1 MESVSGLE
9 KKIEEGYRP
18 DYDEALSLMRSLSL
32 EDLCALAHALRLR
45 YQGKRVDMCSIMNAR
60 SGKCGEDCKWCSQS
74 RFHHTDIEVYPLV
87 DAESALREAVHNASK
102 GVSRFSLVTSG
113 RTLSPADTER
123 ICAIYRRI
131 GSECPIKLCASLGL
145 LNHEQLFQ
153 LKESGVTRY
162 HCNLETAPSYF
173 PQVCTTHT
181 IEEKLQTIEW
191 AREAGLEI
199 CSGGIIGMGETWEDR
214 IDMAVSLFECG
225 VDSIPINSLMPI
237 KGTPLENLERI
248 SEPDILRTVALF
260 RYINPTA
267 DIRLGAGR
275 ALLTN
280 DGELAFESGVSAT
293 ITGNMLTTVACATIR
308 SDKKMLEG
316 IGRNVTPEYEKTQ
329 KTAK

>member
-87 DAESALREAVHNASK
+87 DAEAALREAVHNASK

-145 LNHEQLFQ
+145 LNREQLFQ

-173 PQVCTTHT
+173 PQLCTTHT

-191 AREAGLEI
+191 AREVGLEI
-199 CSGGIIGMGETWEDR
+199 CSGGIIGMGESEEQRVEFALAIRQTG
-214 IDMAVSLFECG
+214 AVS
-225 VDSIPINSLMPI
+225 IPVNILNPIPGTRLAGMPPLKDEEVIRAVAMIRILNPEASVRLAGGRSRI
-237 KGTPLENLERI
+237 KAV
-248 SEPDILRTVALF
+248 EPELF
-260 RYINPTA
+260 RCGISGSIVGDLLTTTGS
-267 DIRLGAGR
+267 DIDTDKAMFLRLGF
-275 ALLTN
+275 
-280 DGELAFESGVSAT
+280 EL
-293 ITGNMLTTVACATIR
+293 
-308 SDKKMLEG
+308 
-316 IGRNVTPEYEKTQ
+316 
-329 KTAK
+329 

>member
-113 RTLSPADTER
+113 RALSPADAER
-123 ICAIYRRI
+123 ISAIYRRI

-145 LNHEQLFQ
+145 LNREQLFQ

-199 CSGGIIGMGETWEDR
+199 CSGGIIGMGESEEQRVEFALAIRRTG
-214 IDMAVSLFECG
+214 AVS
-225 VDSIPINSLMPI
+225 IPVNILNPIPGTRLAGMPPLKDEEVIRAVAMIRILNPEASVRLAGGRSRI
-237 KGTPLENLERI
+237 KAV
-248 SEPDILRTVALF
+248 EPELF
-260 RYINPTA
+260 RCGISGSIVGDLLTTTGS
-267 DIRLGAGR
+267 DIDTDKAMFLRLGF
-275 ALLTN
+275 
-280 DGELAFESGVSAT
+280 EL
-293 ITGNMLTTVACATIR
+293 
-308 SDKKMLEG
+308 
-316 IGRNVTPEYEKTQ
+316 
-329 KTAK
+329 

>member
-18 DYDEALSLMRSLSL
+18 DYDEALSLMQSLSL

-87 DAESALREAVHNASK
+87 DAEAALREAVHNASK

-113 RTLSPADTER
+113 RTLSLADTER

-145 LNHEQLFQ
+145 LNREQLFQ

-191 AREAGLEI
+191 AREVGLEI
-199 CSGGIIGMGETWEDR
+199 CSGGIIGMGESEEQRVEFALAIRQTG
-214 IDMAVSLFECG
+214 AVS
-225 VDSIPINSLMPI
+225 IPVNILNPIPGTRLAGMPPLKDEEVIRAVAMIRILNPEASVRLAGGRSRI
-237 KGTPLENLERI
+237 KAV
-248 SEPDILRTVALF
+248 EPELF
-260 RYINPTA
+260 RCGISGSIVGDLLTTTGS
-267 DIRLGAGR
+267 DIDTDKAMFLRLGF
-275 ALLTN
+275 
-280 DGELAFESGVSAT
+280 EL
-293 ITGNMLTTVACATIR
+293 
-308 SDKKMLEG
+308 
-316 IGRNVTPEYEKTQ
+316 
-329 KTAK
+329 

>member
-145 LNHEQLFQ
+145 LNREQLFQ

-191 AREAGLEI
+191 AREVGLEI
-199 CSGGIIGMGETWEDR
+199 CSGGIIGMGESEEQRVEFALAIRRTG
-214 IDMAVSLFECG
+214 AVS
-225 VDSIPINSLMPI
+225 IPVNILNPIPGTRLAGMPPLKDEEVIRAVAMIRILNPEASVRLAGGRSRI
-237 KGTPLENLERI
+237 KAV
-248 SEPDILRTVALF
+248 EPELF
-260 RYINPTA
+260 RCGISGSIVGDLLTTTGS
-267 DIRLGAGR
+267 DIDTDKAMFLRLGF
-275 ALLTN
+275 
-280 DGELAFESGVSAT
+280 EL
-293 ITGNMLTTVACATIR
+293 
-308 SDKKMLEG
+308 
-316 IGRNVTPEYEKTQ
+316 
-329 KTAK
+329 

>member
-18 DYDEALSLMRSLSL
+18 DYDEALSLMRSLSM

-131 GSECPIKLCASLGL
+131 GSECPIILCASLGL
-145 LNHEQLFQ
+145 LNREQLFQ

-199 CSGGIIGMGETWEDR
+199 CSGGIIGMGESEEQRVEFALALRRTG
-214 IDMAVSLFECG
+214 AVS
-225 VDSIPINSLMPI
+225 IPVNILNPI
-237 KGTPLENLERI
+237 PGTRLAGTPPLKDEEVIRAVAMIRI
-248 SEPDILRTVALF
+248 LNPEASVRLAGGRSRIKAVEPELF
-260 RYINPTA
+260 RCGISGSIVGDLLTTTGS
-267 DIRLGAGR
+267 DIDTDKAMFLRLGF
-275 ALLTN
+275 
-280 DGELAFESGVSAT
+280 EL
-293 ITGNMLTTVACATIR
+293 
-308 SDKKMLEG
+308 
-316 IGRNVTPEYEKTQ
+316 
-329 KTAK
+329 

>member
-131 GSECPIKLCASLGL
+131 GSECPIILCASLGL
-145 LNHEQLFQ
+145 LNREQLFQ

-199 CSGGIIGMGETWEDR
+199 CSGGIIGMGESEEQRVEFALAIRRTG
-214 IDMAVSLFECG
+214 AVS
-225 VDSIPINSLMPI
+225 IPVNILNPIPGTRLAGMPPLKDEEVIRAVAMIRILNPEASVRLAGGRSRI
-237 KGTPLENLERI
+237 KAA
-248 SEPDILRTVALF
+248 EPELF
-260 RYINPTA
+260 RCGISGSIVGDLLTTTGS
-267 DIRLGAGR
+267 DIDTDKAMFLRLGF
-275 ALLTN
+275 
-280 DGELAFESGVSAT
+280 EL
-293 ITGNMLTTVACATIR
+293 
-308 SDKKMLEG
+308 
-316 IGRNVTPEYEKTQ
+316 
-329 KTAK
+329 

>member
-113 RTLSPADTER
+113 RALSPADAER

-145 LNHEQLFQ
+145 LNREQLFQ

-199 CSGGIIGMGETWEDR
+199 CSGGIIGMGESEEQRVEFALALRRTG
-214 IDMAVSLFECG
+214 AVS
-225 VDSIPINSLMPI
+225 IPVNILNPI
-237 KGTPLENLERI
+237 PGTRLAGTPPLKDEEVIRAVAMIRI
-248 SEPDILRTVALF
+248 LNPEASVRLAGGRSRIKAVEPELF
-260 RYINPTA
+260 RCGISGSIVGDLLTTTGS
-267 DIRLGAGR
+267 DIDTDKAMFLRLGF
-275 ALLTN
+275 
-280 DGELAFESGVSAT
+280 EL
-293 ITGNMLTTVACATIR
+293 
-308 SDKKMLEG
+308 
-316 IGRNVTPEYEKTQ
+316 
-329 KTAK
+329 

>member
-1 MESVSGLE
+1 MESISGLE

-113 RTLSPADTER
+113 RALSPADAER

-145 LNHEQLFQ
+145 LNREQLFQ

-199 CSGGIIGMGETWEDR
+199 CSGGIIGMGESEEQRVEFALAIRRTG
-214 IDMAVSLFECG
+214 AVS
-225 VDSIPINSLMPI
+225 IPVNILNPIPGTRLAGMPPLKDEEVIRAVAMIRILNPEASVRLAGGRSRI
-237 KGTPLENLERI
+237 KAV
-248 SEPDILRTVALF
+248 EPELF
-260 RYINPTA
+260 RCGISGSIVG
-267 DIRLGAGR
+267 D
-275 ALLTN
+275 LLTTTGS
-280 DGELAFESGVSAT
+280 DIDTDKAMFLCLGFEL
-293 ITGNMLTTVACATIR
+293 
-308 SDKKMLEG
+308 
-316 IGRNVTPEYEKTQ
+316 
-329 KTAK
+329 

>member
-113 RTLSPADTER
+113 RALSPADAER

-145 LNHEQLFQ
+145 LNREQLFQ

-181 IEEKLQTIEW
+181 IDEKLQTIEW

-199 CSGGIIGMGETWEDR
+199 CSGGIIGMGESEEQRVEFALAIRRTG
-214 IDMAVSLFECG
+214 AVS
-225 VDSIPINSLMPI
+225 IPVNILNPIPGTRLAGMPPLKDEEVIRAVAMIRILNPEASVRLAGGRSRI
-237 KGTPLENLERI
+237 KAV
-248 SEPDILRTVALF
+248 EPELF
-260 RYINPTA
+260 RCGISGSIVGDLLTTTGS
-267 DIRLGAGR
+267 DIDTDKAMFLRLGF
-275 ALLTN
+275 
-280 DGELAFESGVSAT
+280 EL
-293 ITGNMLTTVACATIR
+293 
-308 SDKKMLEG
+308 
-316 IGRNVTPEYEKTQ
+316 
-329 KTAK
+329 

>member
-18 DYDEALSLMRSLSL
+18 DYDEALSLMRSLSM

-131 GSECPIKLCASLGL
+131 GSECPIILCASLGL
-145 LNHEQLFQ
+145 LNREQLFQ

-199 CSGGIIGMGETWEDR
+199 CSGGIIGMGESEEQRVEFALAIRRTG
-214 IDMAVSLFECG
+214 AVS
-225 VDSIPINSLMPI
+225 IPVNILNPI
-237 KGTPLENLERI
+237 PGTRLAGTPPLKDEEVIRAVAMIRI
-248 SEPDILRTVALF
+248 LNPEASVRLAGGRSRIKAVEPELF
-260 RYINPTA
+260 RCGISGSIVGDLLTTTGS
-267 DIRLGAGR
+267 DIDTDKAMFLRLGF
-275 ALLTN
+275 
-280 DGELAFESGVSAT
+280 EL
-293 ITGNMLTTVACATIR
+293 
-308 SDKKMLEG
+308 
-316 IGRNVTPEYEKTQ
+316 
-329 KTAK
+329 

>member
-113 RTLSPADTER
+113 RTLSSADTER

-131 GSECPIKLCASLGL
+131 GSECPIILCASLGL
-145 LNHEQLFQ
+145 LNREQLFQ

-199 CSGGIIGMGETWEDR
+199 CSGGIIGMGESEEQRVEFALAIRRTG
-214 IDMAVSLFECG
+214 AVS
-225 VDSIPINSLMPI
+225 IPVNILNPIPGTRLAGMPPLKDEEVIRAVAMIRILNPEASVRLAGGRSRI
-237 KGTPLENLERI
+237 KAV
-248 SEPDILRTVALF
+248 EPELF
-260 RYINPTA
+260 RCGISGSIVGDLLTTTGS
-267 DIRLGAGR
+267 DIDTDKAMFLRLGF
-275 ALLTN
+275 
-280 DGELAFESGVSAT
+280 EL
-293 ITGNMLTTVACATIR
+293 
-308 SDKKMLEG
+308 
-316 IGRNVTPEYEKTQ
+316 
-329 KTAK
+329 

>member
-18 DYDEALSLMRSLSL
+18 DYDEALSLMRSLSM

-145 LNHEQLFQ
+145 LNREQLFQ

-199 CSGGIIGMGETWEDR
+199 CSGGIIGMGESEEQRVEFALAIRRTG
-214 IDMAVSLFECG
+214 AVS
-225 VDSIPINSLMPI
+225 IPVNILNPIPGTRLAGMPPLKDEEVIRAVAMIRILNPEASVRLAGGRSRI
-237 KGTPLENLERI
+237 KAV
-248 SEPDILRTVALF
+248 EPELF
-260 RYINPTA
+260 RCGISGSIVGDLLTTTGS
-267 DIRLGAGR
+267 DIDTDKAMFLRLGF
-275 ALLTN
+275 
-280 DGELAFESGVSAT
+280 EL
-293 ITGNMLTTVACATIR
+293 
-308 SDKKMLEG
+308 
-316 IGRNVTPEYEKTQ
+316 
-329 KTAK
+329 

>member
-145 LNHEQLFQ
+145 LNREQLFQ

-199 CSGGIIGMGETWEDR
+199 CSGGIIGMGESEEQRVEFALAIRRTG
-214 IDMAVSLFECG
+214 AVS
-225 VDSIPINSLMPI
+225 IPVNILNPIPGTRLAGMPPLKDEEVIRAVAMIRILNPEASVRLAGGRSRI
-237 KGTPLENLERI
+237 KAV
-248 SEPDILRTVALF
+248 EPELF
-260 RYINPTA
+260 RCGISGSIVG
-267 DIRLGAGR
+267 D
-275 ALLTN
+275 LLTTTGS
-280 DGELAFESGVSAT
+280 DIDTDKAMFLCLGFEL
-293 ITGNMLTTVACATIR
+293 
-308 SDKKMLEG
+308 
-316 IGRNVTPEYEKTQ
+316 
-329 KTAK
+329 

>member
-131 GSECPIKLCASLGL
+131 GSECPIILCASLGL
-145 LNHEQLFQ
+145 LNREQLFQ

-199 CSGGIIGMGETWEDR
+199 CSGGIIGMGESEEQRVEFALAIRRTG
-214 IDMAVSLFECG
+214 AVS
-225 VDSIPINSLMPI
+225 IPVNILNPIPGTRLAGMPPLKDEEVIRAVAMIRILNPEASVRLAGGRSRI
-237 KGTPLENLERI
+237 KAV
-248 SEPDILRTVALF
+248 EPELF
-260 RYINPTA
+260 RCGISGSIVGDLLTTTGS
-267 DIRLGAGR
+267 DIDTDKAMFLRLGF
-275 ALLTN
+275 
-280 DGELAFESGVSAT
+280 EL
-293 ITGNMLTTVACATIR
+293 
-308 SDKKMLEG
+308 
-316 IGRNVTPEYEKTQ
+316 
-329 KTAK
+329 

>member
-9 KKIEEGYRP
+9 KKILEGYRP

-113 RTLSPADTER
+113 RALSPADAER
-123 ICAIYRRI
+123 IYAIYRRI

-145 LNHEQLFQ
+145 LNREQLFQ

-199 CSGGIIGMGETWEDR
+199 CSGGIIGMGESEEQRVEFALAIRRTG
-214 IDMAVSLFECG
+214 AVS
-225 VDSIPINSLMPI
+225 IPVNILNPIPGTRLAGMPPLKDEEVIRAVAMIRILNPEASVRLAGGRSRI
-237 KGTPLENLERI
+237 KAV
-248 SEPDILRTVALF
+248 EPELF
-260 RYINPTA
+260 RCGISGSIVG
-267 DIRLGAGR
+267 D
-275 ALLTN
+275 LLTTTGS
-280 DGELAFESGVSAT
+280 DIDTDKAMFLCLGFEL
-293 ITGNMLTTVACATIR
+293 
-308 SDKKMLEG
+308 
-316 IGRNVTPEYEKTQ
+316 
-329 KTAK
+329 

>member
-87 DAESALREAVHNASK
+87 DAESAVREAVHNASK

-113 RTLSPADTER
+113 RALSPADAER

-145 LNHEQLFQ
+145 LNREQLFQ

-199 CSGGIIGMGETWEDR
+199 CSGGIIGMGESEEQRVEFALAIRRTG
-214 IDMAVSLFECG
+214 AVS
-225 VDSIPINSLMPI
+225 IPVNILNPIPGTRLAGMPPLKDEEVIRAVAMIRILNPEASVRLAGGRSRI
-237 KGTPLENLERI
+237 KAV
-248 SEPDILRTVALF
+248 EPELF
-260 RYINPTA
+260 RCGISGSIVGDLLTTTGS
-267 DIRLGAGR
+267 DIDTDKAMFLRLGF
-275 ALLTN
+275 
-280 DGELAFESGVSAT
+280 EL
-293 ITGNMLTTVACATIR
+293 
-308 SDKKMLEG
+308 
-316 IGRNVTPEYEKTQ
+316 
-329 KTAK
+329 

>member
-87 DAESALREAVHNASK
+87 DAEAALREAVHNASK

-123 ICAIYRRI
+123 ICAIYCRI
-131 GSECPIKLCASLGL
+131 GSECSIKLCASLGL
-145 LNHEQLFQ
+145 LNREQLFQ

-173 PQVCTTHT
+173 PQLCTTHT
-181 IEEKLQTIEW
+181 IEEKMQTIEW

-199 CSGGIIGMGETWEDR
+199 CSGGIIGMGESEEQRVEFALAIRQTG
-214 IDMAVSLFECG
+214 AVS
-225 VDSIPINSLMPI
+225 IPVNILNPIPGTRLAGMPPLKDEEVIRAVAMIRILNPEASVRLAGGRSRI
-237 KGTPLENLERI
+237 KAV
-248 SEPDILRTVALF
+248 EPELF
-260 RYINPTA
+260 RCGISGSIVGDLLTTTGS
-267 DIRLGAGR
+267 DIDTDKAMFLRLGF
-275 ALLTN
+275 
-280 DGELAFESGVSAT
+280 EL
-293 ITGNMLTTVACATIR
+293 
-308 SDKKMLEG
+308 
-316 IGRNVTPEYEKTQ
+316 
-329 KTAK
+329 

>member
-32 EDLCALAHALRLR
+32 EDLCALAHALRLQ

-113 RTLSPADTER
+113 RALSPADAER

-145 LNHEQLFQ
+145 LNREQLFQ

-173 PQVCTTHT
+173 LQVCTTHT
-181 IEEKLQTIEW
+181 IDEKLQTIEW

-199 CSGGIIGMGETWEDR
+199 CSGGIIGMGESEEQRVEFALAIRRTG
-214 IDMAVSLFECG
+214 AVS
-225 VDSIPINSLMPI
+225 IPVNILNPIPGTRLAGMPPLKDEEVIRAVAMIRILNPEASVRLAGGRSRI
-237 KGTPLENLERI
+237 KAV
-248 SEPDILRTVALF
+248 EPELF
-260 RYINPTA
+260 RCGISGSIVGDLLTTTGS
-267 DIRLGAGR
+267 DIDTDKAMFLRLGF
-275 ALLTN
+275 
-280 DGELAFESGVSAT
+280 EL
-293 ITGNMLTTVACATIR
+293 
-308 SDKKMLEG
+308 
-316 IGRNVTPEYEKTQ
+316 
-329 KTAK
+329 

>member
-87 DAESALREAVHNASK
+87 DAEAALREAVHNASK

-113 RTLSPADTER
+113 RTLSPADIER

-145 LNHEQLFQ
+145 LNREQLFQ

-191 AREAGLEI
+191 AREVGLEI
-199 CSGGIIGMGETWEDR
+199 CSGGIIGMGESEEQRVEFALAIRQTG
-214 IDMAVSLFECG
+214 AVS
-225 VDSIPINSLMPI
+225 IPVNILNPIPGTRLAGMPPLKDEEVIRAVAMIRILNPEASVRLAGGRSRI
-237 KGTPLENLERI
+237 KAV
-248 SEPDILRTVALF
+248 EPELF
-260 RYINPTA
+260 RCGISGSIVGDLLTTTGS
-267 DIRLGAGR
+267 DIDTDKAMFLRLGF
-275 ALLTN
+275 
-280 DGELAFESGVSAT
+280 EL
-293 ITGNMLTTVACATIR
+293 
-308 SDKKMLEG
+308 
-316 IGRNVTPEYEKTQ
+316 
-329 KTAK
+329 

>member
-1 MESVSGLE
+1 MESISGLE

-145 LNHEQLFQ
+145 LNREQLFQ

-199 CSGGIIGMGETWEDR
+199 CSGGIIGMGESEEQRVEFALAIRRTG
-214 IDMAVSLFECG
+214 AVS
-225 VDSIPINSLMPI
+225 IPVNILNPIPGTRLAGMPPLKDEEVIRAVAMIRILNPEASVRLAGGRSRI
-237 KGTPLENLERI
+237 KAV
-248 SEPDILRTVALF
+248 EPELF
-260 RYINPTA
+260 RCGISGSIVGDLLTTTGS
-267 DIRLGAGR
+267 DIDTDKAMFLRLGF
-275 ALLTN
+275 
-280 DGELAFESGVSAT
+280 EL
-293 ITGNMLTTVACATIR
+293 
-308 SDKKMLEG
+308 
-316 IGRNVTPEYEKTQ
+316 
-329 KTAK
+329 

>member
-18 DYDEALSLMRSLSL
+18 DYDEALSLMRSLSM

-102 GVSRFSLVTSG
+102 GVSCFSLVTSG

-145 LNHEQLFQ
+145 LNREQLFQ

-199 CSGGIIGMGETWEDR
+199 CSGGIIGMGESEEQRVEFALAIRRTG
-214 IDMAVSLFECG
+214 AVS
-225 VDSIPINSLMPI
+225 IPVNILNPIPGTRLAGMPPLKDEEVIRAVAMIRILNPEASVRLAGGRSRI
-237 KGTPLENLERI
+237 KAV
-248 SEPDILRTVALF
+248 EPELF
-260 RYINPTA
+260 RCGISGSIVGDLLTTTGS
-267 DIRLGAGR
+267 DIDTDKAMFLRLGF
-275 ALLTN
+275 
-280 DGELAFESGVSAT
+280 EL
-293 ITGNMLTTVACATIR
+293 
-308 SDKKMLEG
+308 
-316 IGRNVTPEYEKTQ
+316 
-329 KTAK
+329 

>member
-145 LNHEQLFQ
+145 LNREQLFQ

-199 CSGGIIGMGETWEDR
+199 CSGGIIGMGESEEQRVEFALAIRRTG
-214 IDMAVSLFECG
+214 AVS
-225 VDSIPINSLMPI
+225 IPVNILNPIPGTRLAGMPPLKDEEVIRAVAMIRILNPEASVRLAGGRSRI
-237 KGTPLENLERI
+237 KAV
-248 SEPDILRTVALF
+248 EPELF
-260 RYINPTA
+260 RCGISGSIVGDLLTTTGS
-267 DIRLGAGR
+267 DIDTDKAMFLRLGF
-275 ALLTN
+275 
-280 DGELAFESGVSAT
+280 EL
-293 ITGNMLTTVACATIR
+293 
-308 SDKKMLEG
+308 
-316 IGRNVTPEYEKTQ
+316 
-329 KTAK
+329 

>member
-32 EDLCALAHALRLR
+32 EDLCALAHALRLQ

-145 LNHEQLFQ
+145 LNREQLFQ

-199 CSGGIIGMGETWEDR
+199 CSGGIIGMGESEEQRVEFALAIRRTG
-214 IDMAVSLFECG
+214 AVS
-225 VDSIPINSLMPI
+225 IPVNILNPIPGTRLAGMPPLKDEEVIRAVAMIRILNPEASVRLAGGRSRI
-237 KGTPLENLERI
+237 KAV
-248 SEPDILRTVALF
+248 EPELF
-260 RYINPTA
+260 RCGISGSIVGDLLTTTGS
-267 DIRLGAGR
+267 DIDTDKAMFLRLGF
-275 ALLTN
+275 
-280 DGELAFESGVSAT
+280 EL
-293 ITGNMLTTVACATIR
+293 
-308 SDKKMLEG
+308 
-316 IGRNVTPEYEKTQ
+316 
-329 KTAK
+329 

>member
-60 SGKCGEDCKWCSQS
+60 SGKWGEDCKWCSQS

-145 LNHEQLFQ
+145 LNREQLFQ

-199 CSGGIIGMGETWEDR
+199 CSGGIIGMGESEEQRVEFALALRRTG
-214 IDMAVSLFECG
+214 AVS
-225 VDSIPINSLMPI
+225 IPVNILNPI
-237 KGTPLENLERI
+237 PGTRLAGTPPLKDEEVIRAVAMIRI
-248 SEPDILRTVALF
+248 LNPEASVRLAGGRSRIKAVEPELF
-260 RYINPTA
+260 RCGISGSIVGDLLTTTGS
-267 DIRLGAGR
+267 DIDTDKAMFLRLGF
-275 ALLTN
+275 
-280 DGELAFESGVSAT
+280 EL
-293 ITGNMLTTVACATIR
+293 
-308 SDKKMLEG
+308 
-316 IGRNVTPEYEKTQ
+316 
-329 KTAK
+329 

>member
-1 MESVSGLE
+1 MESISGLE

-87 DAESALREAVHNASK
+87 GADEALHEAIHNASK

-131 GSECPIKLCASLGL
+131 GSECSIKLCASLGL
-145 LNHEQLFQ
+145 LNREQLFQ

-173 PQVCTTHT
+173 PQLCTTHT
-181 IEEKLQTIEW
+181 IEEKFQTIEW
-191 AREAGLEI
+191 AREAGLEV
-199 CSGGIIGMGETWEDR
+199 CSGGIIGMGESEEQRVEFALAIRRTG
-214 IDMAVSLFECG
+214 AVS
-225 VDSIPINSLMPI
+225 IPVNILNPI
-237 KGTPLENLERI
+237 PGTRLAGTPPLKDDEVVRAVAMIRI
-248 SEPDILRTVALF
+248 LNPEASVRLAGGRSRIKAIEPELF
-260 RYINPTA
+260 RCGISGSIVGDLLTTTGS
-267 DIRLGAGR
+267 DIDTDKAMFLRLGF
-275 ALLTN
+275 
-280 DGELAFESGVSAT
+280 EL
-293 ITGNMLTTVACATIR
+293 
-308 SDKKMLEG
+308 
-316 IGRNVTPEYEKTQ
+316 
-329 KTAK
+329 

>member
-32 EDLCALAHALRLR
+32 EDLCALAHALRLQ

-145 LNHEQLFQ
+145 LNREQLFQ

-199 CSGGIIGMGETWEDR
+199 CSGGIIGMGESEEQRVEFALAIRRTG
-214 IDMAVSLFECG
+214 AVS
-225 VDSIPINSLMPI
+225 IPVNILNPI
-237 KGTPLENLERI
+237 PGTRLAGTPPLKDEEVIRAVAMIRI
-248 SEPDILRTVALF
+248 LNPEASVRLAGGRSRIKAVEPELF
-260 RYINPTA
+260 RCGISGSIVGDLLTTTGS
-267 DIRLGAGR
+267 DIDTDKAMFLRLGF
-275 ALLTN
+275 
-280 DGELAFESGVSAT
+280 EL
-293 ITGNMLTTVACATIR
+293 
-308 SDKKMLEG
+308 
-316 IGRNVTPEYEKTQ
+316 
-329 KTAK
+329 

>member
-113 RTLSPADTER
+113 RALSPADAER

-145 LNHEQLFQ
+145 LNREQLFQ

-199 CSGGIIGMGETWEDR
+199 CSGGIIGMGESEEQRVEFALAIRRTG
-214 IDMAVSLFECG
+214 AVS
-225 VDSIPINSLMPI
+225 IPVNILNPIPGTRLAGMPPLKAEEVIRAVAMIRILNPEASVRLAGGRSRI
-237 KGTPLENLERI
+237 KAV
-248 SEPDILRTVALF
+248 EPELF
-260 RYINPTA
+260 RCGISGSIVGDLLATTGS
-267 DIRLGAGR
+267 DIDTDKAMFLCLGF
-275 ALLTN
+275 
-280 DGELAFESGVSAT
+280 EL
-293 ITGNMLTTVACATIR
+293 
-308 SDKKMLEG
+308 
-316 IGRNVTPEYEKTQ
+316 
-329 KTAK
+329 

>member
-18 DYDEALSLMRSLSL
+18 DYDEALSLMRSLSM

-131 GSECPIKLCASLGL
+131 GSECPIILCASLGL
-145 LNHEQLFQ
+145 LNREQLFQ

-199 CSGGIIGMGETWEDR
+199 CSGGIIGMGESEEQRVEFALAIRRTG
-214 IDMAVSLFECG
+214 AVS
-225 VDSIPINSLMPI
+225 IPVNILNPIPGTRLAGMPPLKDEEVIRAVAMIRILNPEASVRLAGGRSRI
-237 KGTPLENLERI
+237 KAV
-248 SEPDILRTVALF
+248 EPELF
-260 RYINPTA
+260 RCGISGSIVGDLLTTTGS
-267 DIRLGAGR
+267 DIDTDKAMFLRLGF
-275 ALLTN
+275 
-280 DGELAFESGVSAT
+280 EL
-293 ITGNMLTTVACATIR
+293 
-308 SDKKMLEG
+308 
-316 IGRNVTPEYEKTQ
+316 
-329 KTAK
+329 

>member
-45 YQGKRVDMCSIMNAR
+45 YQRKRVDMCSIMNAR

-145 LNHEQLFQ
+145 LNREQLFQ

-199 CSGGIIGMGETWEDR
+199 CSGGIISMGESEEQRVEFALAIRRTG
-214 IDMAVSLFECG
+214 AVS
-225 VDSIPINSLMPI
+225 IPVNILNPIPGTRLAGMPPLKDEEVIRAVAMIRILNPEASVRLAGGRSRI
-237 KGTPLENLERI
+237 KAV
-248 SEPDILRTVALF
+248 EPELF
-260 RYINPTA
+260 RCGISGSIVGDLLTTTGS
-267 DIRLGAGR
+267 DIDTDKAMFLRLGF
-275 ALLTN
+275 
-280 DGELAFESGVSAT
+280 EL
-293 ITGNMLTTVACATIR
+293 
-308 SDKKMLEG
+308 
-316 IGRNVTPEYEKTQ
+316 
-329 KTAK
+329 